1 MKFTD
6 QIKAKAEELDLS
18 GKIDSLGTAAKEALA
33 DAKSKAGEVA
43 HDQKA
48 KVEELLEKAGNA
60 LDEKTDGK
68 YADKVAQVKTKAG
81 DLVDRVA
88 SHRPD
93 ADTAEDPGA
102 TPEPTK
108 DPEPEA

>member
-18 GKIDSLGTAAKEALA
+18 SKIDSLGSAAKEKLA

-68 YADKVAQVKTKAG
+68 YAEKVAAVKTKAG

-88 SHRPD
+88 SHRPGAG
-93 ADTAEDPGA
+93 ADETPDEGPEPAKDPDPGA
-102 TPEPTK
+102 
-108 DPEPEA
+108 